1 MSQFLCLKTSSES
14 FLKNNKT
21 VINNL
26 QHKYLIIKPIT
37 SFLRNKMEEK
47 VIGSKAS
54 LTTVNIKVK
63 INLS

>member
-14 FLKNNKT
+14 FKKNNKT
-21 VINNL
+21 VIYNL

-54 LTTVNIKVK
+54 LTEYKSKN
-63 INLS
+63 